1 MPYGPPGAQ
10 RPAQRVSAAD
20 VRTVRFGKPPF
31 GKRGYDEAEVDD
43 FLRLV
48 ADTLA
53 RTPGGSRVSAGQV
66 HEIAFRKPKIGS
78 RGYDEDEVD
87 AFLDVVEGELK
98 WRETPEGQHEAAA
111 DGLDPA
117 LGSMGGPMGGGSGPP
132 GGPIG
137 PAMGG
142 PPGMGMGGPP
152 GMSGPPGLPPMG
164 GSGMGMGSS
173 GMGGQV
179 AAPPVPPPPPYAPAR
194 QAVRATAVVVIYDR
208 GRLLAVELTDPQTGR
223 TAYRPPGG
231 DVAFGERGNE
241 TVQRAFHDEYGT
253 GLTDVRPLATLESI
267 YRFGGGEEH
276 ELVLVYEAVP
286 LDQAVWQQQ
295 RLIGRGPNGPTS
307 AVWAPIDL
315 FRRREA
321 SLLPDGMLALLD
333 TLPG

>member
-1 MPYGPPGAQ
+1 M
-10 RPAQRVSAAD
+10 
-20 VRTVRFGKPPF
+20 
-31 GKRGYDEAEVDD
+31 EVDD

-53 RTPGGSRVSAGQV
+53 RTPGGSRVSAAQV

-98 WRETPEGQHEAAA
+98 WRESAEGQHELANE
-111 DGLDPA
+111 GLDPG
-117 LGSMGGPMGGGSGPP
+117 LGPMGGAMASVSGPPGGPP

-137 PAMGG
+137 G
-142 PPGMGMGGPP
+142 PMGGPP
-152 GMSGPPGLPPMG
+152 GMSGMGGPPGLAMPPGMG
-164 GSGMGMGSS
+164 GPGMP

-179 AAPPVPPPPPYAPAR
+179 AAPPQVPPPPPGYAAQAR
-194 QAVRATAVVVIYDR
+194 QLVRATAVVVIYDR
-208 GRLLAVELTDPQTGR
+208 GRMLAAELTDPQSGR
-223 TAYRPPGG
+223 TVYRPPGG

-241 TVQRAFHDEYGT
+241 TVQRAFHDEFGT

-267 YRFGGGEEH
+267 YRFGGAEEH

-295 RLIGRGPNGPTS
+295 RLIGRGPNGTTS
-307 AVWAPIDL
+307 AVWVPIDL

-321 SLLPDGMLALLD
+321 TLLPDGMLALLD